1 MTSKLVVNTIEA
13 DTGISSVSFASSISL
28 SSTSVFHLGD
38 AGVNIGADTNISR
51 AGNGILAF
59 NINSSE
65 KVRINSAGKVGIN
78 STSPTYALEVDGG
91 TQNTVIAL
99 RSTDA
104 QAAISFLDN
113 TSGGYGRATI
123 GGEGDEVYITSGAG
137 VEALRIGA
145 GGTVTTSY
153 QIVNDTA
160 PDFPFV
166 ISQVDPSNTVNQL
179 GGSGVGLIFSPATNS
194 VAEVGA
200 GIAAVK
206 PGDSDG
212 NSTSDLAFYV
222 SQNDETLD
230 EAMRIT
236 SKGYREIR
244 NYHYGPWAFVNNT
257 TKTTITV
264 GDPGDNKF
272 TTIKLILTLIDGA
285 YRQGMWQGEYT
296 IFASNSVG
304 GPGVNYY
311 LKEHW
316 QQVGSSNWSGGT
328 VGVSITNS
336 GALQI
341 IADNGH
347 DDANGNAYIH
357 ILDVIGDID
366 GSTVASI
373 SS

>member
-1 MTSKLVVNTIEA
+1 ERL
-13 DTGISSVSFASSISL
+13 
-28 SSTSVFHLGD
+28 
-38 AGVNIGADTNISR
+38 
-51 AGNGILAF
+51 
-59 NINSSE
+59 
-65 KVRINSAGKVGIN
+65 RI
-78 STSPTYALEVDGG
+78 
-91 TQNTVIAL
+91 
-99 RSTDA
+99 
-104 QAAISFLDN
+104 
-113 TSGGYGRATI
+113 TSGGTFGFNTSITRENIHTHQADSSQNYLRFTNTGTGTGASDGFNIGITAAEESIVWNFETTDMLFATAN
-123 GGEGDEVYITSGAG
+123 T
-137 VEALRIGA
+137 LRLKIGA

-212 NSTSDLAFYV
+212 DSTSDLAFYV

-311 LKEHW
+311 LKEH
-316 QQVGSSNWSGGT
+316 
-328 VGVSITNS
+328 
-336 GALQI
+336 
-341 IADNGH
+341 
-347 DDANGNAYIH
+347 
-357 ILDVIGDID
+357 
-366 GSTVASI
+366 
-373 SS
+373 